1 MTARRFR
8 MPTVDIQKI
17 GVSNEDAVTMV
28 RRVRRRNER
37 GMYRDLAPRPTLG
50 QRWAS
55 AYVTGTHIATK
66 CNEKSAA
73 RVTQLHTHSA
83 R

>member
-17 GVSNEDAVTMV
+17 GVSNE
-28 RRVRRRNER
+28 

-55 AYVTGTHIATK
+55 AYITGTHFATK